1 MVTTE
6 ARVYTQEPVTVADI
20 QLQVRRGG
28 KGDPLLILHSELDV
42 AGWVNAYNELAQR
55 FTLHVPRLPGFGRS
69 SRPDWIMSVRDLAAW
84 TVWFIREQR
93 LPTPINVMGFSLGG
107 WLAAEI
113 ATMNPSLFKKMVL
126 VAPMGLKPEQGEIFD
141 YFLHSGKEAFL
152 RAFYNPAQTPEFA
165 QWYGKDWTP
174 EEADQVEVNREM
186 TSRLG
191 WRPYMHSLTL
201 AHLLRGVAT
210 PTLLVWGRQDAIVP
224 ANCCE
229 LYQRAIPGAV
239 AKIIEQ
245 CGHMPEM
252 EKPAEFVK
260 AVLDFLTTQGRG

>member
-1 MVTTE
+1 MTSTARGYTREEVE
-6 ARVYTQEPVTVADI
+6 AGEVRL
-20 QLQVRRGG
+20 QLRRGG
-28 KGDPLLILHSELDV
+28 TGESLLVLHSELDA
-42 AGWVNAYNELAQR
+42 AGWPQAYDELARR
-55 FTLHVPRLPGFGRS
+55 FTVYVPRLPGFGRS

-93 LPTPINVMGFSLGG
+93 LPTPISVMGFSLGG
-107 WLAAEI
+107 WLAAEV

-141 YFLHSGKEAFL
+141 YFLHSGKDAFL
-152 RAFYNPAQTPEFA
+152 RAFYDPAQAPEFA
-165 QWYGKDWTP
+165 QWYGKDWTR

-186 TSRLG
+186 ASRLG

-224 ANCCE
+224 INCCE
-229 LYQRAIPGAV
+229 LYQRAIPGAI
-239 AKIIEQ
+239 ANIIDE

-260 AVLDFLTTQGRG
+260 AVLDFLTTQGKG